1 MGNISD
7 DVYRLCVWYVKPGM
21 DGIIMSLSVAEL
33 VRQKSDAMKKRHFL
47 KEYGFQETD
56 VHSFLYNGRGNA
68 NKALKILRAFGYD
81 VPDCAV
87 KHLQDLLHAPNIG
100 SMESVSVI
108 AGYDRQTIQRW
119 KNGEFNIGWF
129 QFRAMCDALECPL
142 VSKLPN

>member
-1 MGNISD
+1 MGSIGH
-7 DVYRLCVWYVKPGM
+7 DVYWLRVRHVNPGM
-21 DGIIMSLSVAEL
+21 VGFIMSLSVAEL

-56 VHSFLYNGRGNA
+56 VHSFLYNGRGRA

-87 KHLQDLLHAPNIG
+87 KHLQELLHAPDIG
-100 SMESVSVI
+100 SMESVSVM

-129 QFRAMCDALECPL
+129 QFRAMCDALECPI
-142 VSKLPN
+142 VTKLPN